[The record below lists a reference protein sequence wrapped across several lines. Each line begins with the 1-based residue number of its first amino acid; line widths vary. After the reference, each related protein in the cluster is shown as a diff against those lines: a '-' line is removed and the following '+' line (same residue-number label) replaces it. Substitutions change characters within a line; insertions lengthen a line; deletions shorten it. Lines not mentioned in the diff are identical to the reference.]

1 MSNHLFFLLLNL
13 GIFLPLLF
21 SFFVWKMTNVEQ
33 ARRYAVLGLSLGLL
47 ALLSNSL
54 TVAGPS
60 ESRLIEPFQQ
70 WFLVDA
76 LNAIPLSLFA
86 ALCLGIAILAPKHNL
101 TPQWFAGILWLCAT
115 TCATY
120 AAGNLL
126 VFMLGWAGSL
136 LPFLATRAFALPTN
150 ETNPAN
156 SDKSIPS
163 FSKVVLSLSLVS
175 LCIGVVL
182 LIFSAPDASWRQA
195 IGLTLA
201 RTGDSSLL
209 FAAFAF
215 LMGAVILRKG
225 LFPAHSWVVTA
236 FERGP
241 LLPLTLL
248 VNGHLGAFLVA
259 RIVLPLLPDEAHDAW
274 PVFSTLS
281 LLTAIYVALV
291 GLVERK
297 PRRLFALVAIS
308 QSAFLLAGL
317 ESFNPIGVA
326 GALVLWQVV
335 AVSMTMLA
343 SVYVGLEARLGPGI
357 EKVGYLGLAV
367 GAPRLAVFF
376 AIGGLAL
383 VGLPLTLGFPAED
396 LLLQGTLATNPY
408 LGVVLPVVTAIN
420 AFSVMRLFAR
430 LFLGQPVSAARDLA
444 DALPRERWVLV
455 AALLFLVLG
464 GLFPAQPMRLPAIAA
479 ERLMKSIPGLLQT
492 AQVP

>member
-1 MSNHLFFLLLNL
+1 MFNHILFLLLNF
-13 GIFLPLLF
+13 GILAPLVF
-21 SFFVWKMTNVEQ
+21 SFVVWKMTSPDQ
-33 ARRYAVLGLSLGLL
+33 ARRKAVLVLSLSFLSLL
-47 ALLSNSL
+47 CNSF
-54 TVAGPS
+54 TVANAS
-60 ESRLIEPFQQ
+60 EGRLAESFDQ
-70 WFLVDA
+70 WFLVDS

-86 ALCLGIAILAPKHNL
+86 ALCLGITLLAPKHKL
-101 TPQWFAGILWLCAT
+101 TPQWLAGIMWLSAA

-120 AAGNLL
+120 AANNL
-126 VFMLGWAGSL
+126 VIFVLGWAGSL
-136 LPFLATRAFALPTN
+136 APFWIRRTFALPD
-150 ETNPAN
+150 PHAN
-156 SDKSIPS
+156 AVIGGNAGDASRDKTIPG
-163 FSKVVLSLSLVS
+163 FSKVVLALSLVS

-182 LIFSAPDASWRQA
+182 LIFSAPEASWRQA
-195 IGLTLA
+195 LGLTLA
-201 RTGDSSLL
+201 RTGDSTLL

-259 RIVLPLLPDEAHDAW
+259 RVVLPLLPDEAHAAW

-281 LLTAIYVALV
+281 LLTAVYVALV

-335 AVSMTMLA
+335 AVSTTMLA
-343 SVYVGLEARLGPGI
+343 SVYAGLEARLGAAL
-357 EKVGYLGLAV
+357 EKDGYLGLAV

-376 AIGGLAL
+376 AVGGLAL
-383 VGLPLTLGFPAED
+383 VGLPLTLG
-396 LLLQGTLATNPY
+396 
-408 LGVVLPVVTAIN
+408 
-420 AFSVMRLFAR
+420 
-430 LFLGQPVSAARDLA
+430 
-444 DALPRERWVLV
+444 
-455 AALLFLVLG
+455 
-464 GLFPAQPMRLPAIAA
+464 
-479 ERLMKSIPGLLQT
+479 
-492 AQVP
+492 